1 MKIAKTF
8 SYKLILNEDQKDM
21 FSQILHSTTF
31 CYNLYLHYNKKYFE
45 KNQTLIDLS
54 PMLKQL
60 IVFQKKYEVLRGIDN
75 SFLNA
80 TIVDL
85 FYSIKSTK
93 KYEELPEFKSDEKK
107 FIVLRNFEVRE
118 DENIIKIP
126 IVGELEYIN
135 SRKLKG
141 TIKGLHFI
149 QKQSDWFVYVILE
162 QHIQQKPSKE
172 LRFVGIDV
180 GLNDF
185 AILSSGKK
193 VTNPR
198 FYRKMEEKLIKE
210 QKSLSRKEKDSANWH
225 KQLQKVRKVH
235 KKIYHSRMNF
245 LHQLT
250 TFLVEEFDVIAIEKL
265 AIHEMVQNRR
275 LAKSIQ
281 DASWGIFVKML
292 KYKAKE
298 RGKHIVEVNRYFPS
312 TKTCSKCGNT
322 EILPLHLRTF
332 QCSKCKLR
340 IHRDYNAS
348 LNLEQ
353 KAVQYAYTHNL
364 LGSRG

>member
-1 MKIAKTF
+1 MKITKTF
-8 SYKLILNEDQKDM
+8 SYKLLLNDEHKDM
-21 FSQILHSTTF
+21 FSNILEATTF

-45 KNQTLIDLS
+45 KNQLLIDLS

-60 IVFQKKYEVLRGIDN
+60 VVFQKKYEVLRGVDN
-75 SFLNA
+75 SYLNA

-85 FYSIKSTK
+85 FYSIKSIK
-93 KYEELPEFKSDEKK
+93 NYEELPEFKTDEKK
-107 FIVLRNFEVRE
+107 FIVLRNFEIKE
-118 DENIIKIP
+118 SENIIQIP
-126 IVGELEYIN
+126 VIGEIKYIN
-135 SRKLKG
+135 SRK
-141 TIKGLHFI
+141 IKGNVKGIHFI
-149 QKQSDWFVYVILE
+149 QKQNDWFAYIILE
-162 QHIQQKPSKE
+162 QTAEKNNKKE
-172 LRFVGIDV
+172 LRFLGIDV

-185 AILSSGKK
+185 AILSTGQK
-193 VTNPR
+193 VNNPR

-225 KQLQKVRKVH
+225 KQLKKVRNVH
-235 KKIYHSRMNF
+235 QKIYHSRMNF

-250 TFLVEEFDVIAIEKL
+250 TFIVSEFDVIAVEKL
-265 AIHEMVQNRR
+265 AIHEMIQNRR

-281 DASWGIFVKML
+281 DASWGIFIKML

-298 RGKHIVEVNRYFPS
+298 KGKHIVEVNRYFPS

-332 QCSKCKLR
+332 RCSKCNLH

-353 KAVQYAYTHNL
+353 KAVHYAYTHNL